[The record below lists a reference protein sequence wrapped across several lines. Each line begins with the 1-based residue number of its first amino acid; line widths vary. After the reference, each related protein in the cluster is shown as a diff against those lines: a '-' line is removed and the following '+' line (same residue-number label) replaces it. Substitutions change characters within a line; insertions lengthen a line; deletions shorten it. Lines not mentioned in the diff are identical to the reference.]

1 MSKKLL
7 LRYMLKLLNLIETQL
22 HPNCA
27 CLFLKGAKVEE
38 ELTNF
43 QTYSTM
49 TPHLYPSLSR
59 ADGEANGV
67 IVKLTMSQ

>member
-1 MSKKLL
+1 
-7 LRYMLKLLNLIETQL
+7 
-22 HPNCA
+22 
-27 CLFLKGAKVEE
+27 VEE

-67 IVKLTMSQ
+67 IVKLTMPQ